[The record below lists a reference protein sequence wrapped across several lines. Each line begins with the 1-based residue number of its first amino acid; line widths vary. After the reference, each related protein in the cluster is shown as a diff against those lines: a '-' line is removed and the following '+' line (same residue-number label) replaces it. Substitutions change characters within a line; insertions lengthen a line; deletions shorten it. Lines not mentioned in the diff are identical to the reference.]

1 MGWAS
6 VRVEPEMQRMLDLI
20 DVDDVAKTIRSEL
33 AELFPGTR
41 FEVEAKKG
49 VFSGY
54 VAVKWT
60 DGPALTRVQE
70 TGIRERHDLIL
81 VNERT
86 GGKARTGSLFVKYE
100 RSYSEEALE
109 TAKCISPYMSYDYA
123 LLSETDFE
131 GKHEPEEG
139 A

>member
-1 MGWAS
+1 VV
-6 VRVEPEMQRMLDLI
+6 VRVEPEMQLNLL
-20 DVDDVAKTIRSEL
+20 DVDDIAKTIRSEL
-33 AELFPGTR
+33 TELFPGTR

-86 GGKARTGSLFVKYE
+86 GGKARTGSLFVRYM
-100 RSYSEEALE
+100 RGYSKEAL
-109 TAKCISPYMSYDYA
+109 TKVGCTSPYRSYDYA
-123 LLSETDFE
+123 LLSETDFGE
-131 GKHEPEEG
+131 SG
-139 A
+139 

>member
-1 MGWAS
+1 MVWAS
-6 VRVEPEMQRMLDLI
+6 VRVELEMQRVIDLL
-20 DVDDVAKTIRSEL
+20 DVDDVAKAIRSEL
-33 AELFPGTR
+33 AELFPSTR

-49 VFSGY
+49 IFSGY

-70 TGIRERHDLIL
+70 TGLRERHDLIL

-100 RSYSEEALE
+100 RSYTEEALE
-109 TAKCISPYMSYDYA
+109 TARCTSPYLSYDYA
-123 LLSETDFE
+123 LLSETDF
-131 GKHEPEEG
+131 PEKP
-139 A
+139 

>member
-6 VRVEPEMQRMLDLI
+6 VRVEPEMQIDLL

-33 AELFPGTR
+33 AELFHGTK

-49 VFSGY
+49 FFSGY

-86 GGKARTGSLFVKYE
+86 GDKARTE
-100 RSYSEEALE
+100 IE
-109 TAKCISPYMSYDYA
+109 
-123 LLSETDFE
+123 
-131 GKHEPEEG
+131 
-139 A
+139 